1 MLSVPERCAN
11 CLFPGAFQVSPAF
24 SVSTQVQGVLK
35 SGLAESDQSET
46 SVPELSERALCLL
59 KALTE
64 RYIREGQPVG
74 SRTLAREAGLK
85 LSPATIRNVISDLE
99 EFGLVRSPHTSA
111 GRVPTVQGYRLFV
124 DTLLSV
130 QPLEHSLLDELEL
143 NLGADTDSRELVET
157 ASTLLSDVTRLA
169 GVVTI
174 PRREHASLQRVEFL
188 PLSEQKVLAI
198 LVISDQEV
206 QNCILTMDRSYSASE
221 LQQYSNF
228 LNEQFAGKEIH
239 SVRAMLVS
247 ELRET
252 RENLNRM
259 MATAMD
265 MADRVLGEA
274 EQGSDYVLAGQTNL
288 MEFNELCNVTTLRH
302 LFEAFNEKRQI
313 LGLLDQC
320 VESEG
325 VQIFIGEESGYEM
338 LDECSLVTAPYSV
351 DGQVLGVLGV
361 IGPTRMAYERIIPI
375 VDATARILSAALNP
389 RD

>member
-1 MLSVPERCAN
+1 MYQA
-11 CLFPGAFQVSPAF
+11 FP
-24 SVSTQVQGVLK
+24 VSTQVQGVLK
-35 SGLAESDQSET
+35 LELAESDQSET

-59 KALTE
+59 KVLTE

-99 EFGLVRSPHTSA
+99 EFGLVSSPHTSA

-143 NLGADTDSRELVET
+143 NLGTDTDSRELVET

-169 GVVTI
+169 GIVTI
-174 PRREHASLQRVEFL
+174 PRHEHASLQRVEFL

-198 LVISDQEV
+198 LVISDKEV

-221 LQQYSNF
+221 LQQYSSF
-228 LNEQFAGKEIH
+228 LNEQFAGKELH
-239 SVRAMLVS
+239 AVRAMLVS

-274 EQGSDYVLAGQTNL
+274 EQGSDYVLAGQANL
-288 MEFNELCNVTTLRH
+288 MGFDELCNITTLRH
-302 LFEAFNEKRQI
+302 LFEAFDEKRQI
-313 LGLLDQC
+313 LSLLDQC
-320 VESEG
+320 VENEG
-325 VQIFIGEESGYEM
+325 VQIFIGEESGYEI